1 MKYFTLNELTK
12 SATAKRLHIDNT
24 PNVEIKQ
31 NLTALVDNIL
41 DPLREAWGK
50 PIIVSSGYRCPTLN
64 KAVGGVKNSQHT
76 LGQAADI
83 HTVSDTVEDNKKLY
97 QLIRELDLPVDQ
109 CINEY
114 NYNWV
119 HVSYSQKNRRQ
130 YLSVN

>member
-12 SATAKRLHIDNT
+12 SATAKRLKIDNT
-24 PNVEIKQ
+24 PNDEVTK
-31 NLTALVDNIL
+31 NLTALVDNVL
-41 DPLREAWGK
+41 DPLREAYSK

-76 LGQAADI
+76 LGQSADI

-97 QLIRELDLPVDQ
+97 ELIRKLDLPVDQ

-114 NYNWV
+114 NYNWI

-130 YLSVN
+130 YLSIN

>member
-12 SATAKRLHIDNT
+12 SATAKRLKIDNT
-24 PNVEIKQ
+24 PNDEVKH
-31 NLTALVDNIL
+31 NLTALVANIL
-41 DPLREAWGK
+41 DPLRKAYGN
-50 PIIVSSGYRCPTLN
+50 PIIVSSGYRCPQLN

-76 LGQAADI
+76 LGMAADI

-114 NYNWV
+114 NYNWI

-130 YLSVN
+130 YLYIK